1 MVIELDYNTKSIEV
15 DETIVY
21 QNNTG
26 QPLTTLVLAVEPNL
40 WWQCFTLEELHIDG
54 VLVTDYLLD
63 GQRFIEAWDDDRNLQ
78 LVHRP
83 LGVNHGSLA
92 GTYPTEARLQADKI

>member
-1 MVIELDYNTKSIEV
+1 MIIELDYNTKSIEV

-26 QPLTTLVLAVEPNL
+26 QPLSTLVLAVEPNL

-63 GQRFIEAWDDDRNLQ
+63 GQRFEIPLAEALQ
-78 LVHRP
+78 
-83 LGVNHGSLA
+83 
-92 GTYPTEARLQADKI
+92 PTEQRKSHAKIC